1 MSNVMKYFSHSPR
14 YYLRHPFEWIGDK
27 CRALKWARQRVVRGY
42 ADCDVWNL
50 DNWFSDVV
58 SGALTHL
65 AEHHCGWPDHL
76 FKTPEEWTAWLKKA
90 AAAIKMMDEEEQDKV
105 NKYWPPYR
113 DELDN
118 WQIKGYKGPSQAF
131 RNYTDEAQ
139 RIAAEAQKN
148 FEAVMSEFVQYFSAL
163 WD

>member
-1 MSNVMKYFSHSPR
+1 MCNVMKYFSHRPR

-27 CRALKWARQRVVRGY
+27 WRELKWAKQRVVRGY

-50 DNWFSDVV
+50 DGWFSDVV
-58 SGALTHL
+58 PGALTHL
-65 AEHHCGWPDHL
+65 AEHHYGWPDSL
-76 FKTPEEWTAWLKKA
+76 FETPEEWTVWLKKA
-90 AAAIKMMDEEEQDKV
+90 AAAIRMMDEEEQDKV

-131 RNYTDEAQ
+131 EDYYNEAQ
-139 RIAAEAQKN
+139 KIAAEAQKN
-148 FEAVMSEFVQYFSAL
+148 FETVMMEFTQYFHAL